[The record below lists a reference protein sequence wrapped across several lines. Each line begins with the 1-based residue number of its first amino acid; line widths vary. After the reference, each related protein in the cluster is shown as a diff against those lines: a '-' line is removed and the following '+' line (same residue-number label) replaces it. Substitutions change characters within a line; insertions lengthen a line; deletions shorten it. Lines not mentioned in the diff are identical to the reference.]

1 MTGGLARIGDVS
13 VSARAWWV
21 WCAAVGAVAYLLS
34 RLLLLPRFPPFFDE
48 GTYSWWT
55 LQGFQHAGQRFASL
69 DSQVQPFAMWLAM
82 LFMKLGAAPLTAM
95 RLDSFFAGMLTA
107 VCVVLIARRAGGSTV
122 AAGAGALYVLLPYF
136 VVHDV
141 VGILDPLVV
150 ATGMAALYLQI
161 RLAERPRLDVSLILG
176 FAFAIGLLTK
186 PTGLYAMILLPLSLL
201 CFDWRRERLA
211 PRLATWCAYA
221 ALAVVLGLIGHLITK
236 LSTYESS
243 LASPN
248 GAAPRTTRPLGQAL
262 KHPLR
267 WAGDAW
273 PPLQH
278 ALTGYV
284 TWPLLVLALLGVVVL
299 WRRLPRFAVL
309 LAAWLLL
316 PIVADLLVSQEQFP
330 RLILESVP
338 PIVVFAAVG
347 LVAAVVWAWG
357 RVRQPWR
364 WAVPAC
370 VVLAFVPA
378 LVLDGSVLASPATAT
393 YPGLD
398 DFQYATGWASGA
410 PYAAVARTLR
420 KLAGPRHVTV
430 VLSEQVSYTLQVD
443 LRRAQNMKF
452 IGPDDVHAAKA
463 EYAVV
468 NGDALPDSDNT
479 STLLPL
485 ATWQRPRGGASMT
498 LLARGVVFK
507 GTFYSDPQKF
517 RDAVNLPDAQF
528 DAFMSKHPFY
538 LRWYRVTS
546 HG

>member
-1 MTGGLARIGDVS
+1 MS
-13 VSARAWWV
+13 VTDRVWWV
-21 WCAAVGAVAYLLS
+21 WLAALGAVVYLLS

-48 GTYSWWT
+48 GTYSWWA
-55 LQGFQHAGQRFASL
+55 LQGFEHADQRFASL

-95 RLDSFFAGMLTA
+95 RLDSFFGGILTA
-107 VCVVLIARRAGGSTV
+107 VCVVLIARRFMGPVVAAVAGG
-122 AAGAGALYVLLPYF
+122 LYVLLPYF

-150 ATGMAALYLQI
+150 AVGMAALYLQI
-161 RLAERPRLDVSLILG
+161 RLAERPRLDLSLVLG

-201 CFDWRRERLA
+201 CFDWSRERLA
-211 PRLATWCAYA
+211 PRLATWCMYA
-221 ALAVVLGLIGHLITK
+221 ALAVVLGVIGHLITK
-236 LSTYESS
+236 LSTYQSS
-243 LASPN
+243 LANPN

-262 KHPLR
+262 GHPLR

-284 TWPLLVLALLGVVVL
+284 TWPLLALALVGVVVL
-299 WRRLPRFAVL
+299 WRRLPRIAIL

-338 PIVVFAAVG
+338 PIVIFAAVG
-347 LVAAVVWAWG
+347 LVAAFVWAWG
-357 RVRQPWR
+357 RLQHPRR
-364 WAVPAC
+364 WAVPVC
-370 VVLAFVPA
+370 VVLALVPA
-378 LVLDGSVLASPATAT
+378 LVLDGSVLASPSTAK

-410 PYAAVARTLR
+410 PYGAVGRTLR
-420 KLAGPRHVTV
+420 ALVGQRHATV

-443 LRRAQNMKF
+443 LRNARNMKF
-452 IGPDDVHAAKA
+452 IGPDDPHAAKA
-463 EYAVV
+463 QYAVV
-468 NGDALPDSDNT
+468 NGDTLPDSDNP
-479 STLLPL
+479 STLVTL
-485 ATWQRPRGGASMT
+485 ATWHRPRGGATMT

-517 RDAVNLPDAQF
+517 RDALNLPDAQF
-528 DAFMSKHPFY
+528 DKYMSKHPFY